1 MRSRTPLALASALAL
16 ILVAILSTPAAA
28 AAGGAAGA
36 QAEHDRIVAFWTPAR
51 MARAI
56 SRDLTPTDRP
66 DPAAKGGT
74 PGKPGGGGGGGGG
87 GSDPTAVTGARW
99 TKGGSVAEQTGKV
112 YFVIFPYAYVC
123 SGSVVN
129 DSRGGYSIVLTAGHC
144 VYDFKKGFV
153 TNWLFIPNFNADPV
167 GGYPPACD
175 STLHGCWTAQA
186 LVVHSG
192 FAGQSS
198 FTSTATRYDWGF
210 AVVGAGG
217 KSGQSLQLDSTVGS
231 YPIQYSGVAT
241 GDRLDS
247 FGYPA
252 ASPYDGTK
260 LIYCAGNIFQDG
272 LNGNNTWGL
281 KCNQTGGTSGGPWID
296 GIDESTGNGGTLSS
310 VNSYLYG
317 GGDSIYGP
325 KFNANTQTTYN
336 AANGATSN
344 TIAGP

>member
-1 MRSRTPLALASALAL
+1 MSLTIASASALVLAAL
-16 ILVAILSTPAAA
+16 VSAPAAG
-28 AAGGAAGA
+28 AAGGNAAAA

-51 MARAI
+51 MAAAI
-56 SRDLTPTDRP
+56 PRDLTPNDHAA
-66 DPAAKGGT
+66 PAAKGGN

-87 GSDPTAVTGARW
+87 GGDPTAVTGAHW
-99 TKGGSVAEQTGKV
+99 TNGGAVPERTGKI
-112 YFVIFPYAYVC
+112 YFVISPWAYVC

-144 VYDFKKGFV
+144 TYDFKKGFV
-153 TNWLFIPNFNADPV
+153 TNWLFIPNFDAQPV

-175 STLHGCWTAQA
+175 NTAHGCWTAQA
-186 LVVHSG
+186 LVVHNG
-192 FAGQSS
+192 FASQTS

-217 KSGQSLQLDSTVGS
+217 KTGQSLQLDSTVGS
-231 YPIQYSGVAT
+231 YPIQYSGVAS

-260 LIYCAGNIFQDG
+260 LIYSAGNIFTDS

-281 KCNQTGGTSGGPWID
+281 KSNQTGGTSGGPWLD
-296 GIDESTGNGGTLSS
+296 GIDETTGNGGTLSS
-310 VNSYLYG
+310 VNSYLYNG
-317 GGDSIYGP
+317 VAAIYGP
-325 KFNANTQTTYN
+325 KFNSNTQATYN
-336 AANGATSN
+336 AANTATAN
-344 TIAGP
+344 TVVH